1 MDCWTWLGRD
11 LQGRKRRKAR
21 RVERTE
27 EGGSQRQTRAQRST
41 QLTRKWWRVR
51 GGSRVYMSTTRVRLS
66 TRLLHTHSL
75 LLIHLPPPLPAILR
89 PWTTFPTT
97 GAAPYVSRCSFLDF
111 AHISHS
117 ATMRLTRIAPT
128 PSTNGLSPKT
138 PSRMACSA
146 HSTSSSALLFSC
158 LTIYRQPIV
167 TGTSVLAI
175 QFKDGIMMAADNL
188 GMFSPRSFVHLV
200 LFVSVSILRLSCALQ
215 GHSTTSSCWQL
226 HCHRGLW
233 RHVRLPSH
241 SSPSRRDRDRR
252 IHPR

>member
-1 MDCWTWLGRD
+1 MD
-11 LQGRKRRKAR
+11 
-21 RVERTE
+21 
-27 EGGSQRQTRAQRST
+27 
-41 QLTRKWWRVR
+41 
-51 GGSRVYMSTTRVRLS
+51 
-66 TRLLHTHSL
+66 H
-75 LLIHLPPPLPAILR
+75 
-89 PWTTFPTT
+89 FPTNW
-97 GAAPYVSRCSFLDF
+97 GRPVCSLEPYTVSYCWLIATSHSFGT
-111 AHISHS
+111 S

-200 LFVSVSILRLSCALQ
+200 SFVLLASYGSLARFKDVQRLHAVGDYTCIGASGDMSDLQYIQGLLDSVMIDEFTAAVRPSQIPFTDRACSCNSRMATPSVRRRCM
-215 GHSTTSSCWQL
+215 STSARSCT
-226 HCHRGLW
+226 RAA
-233 RHVRLPSH
+233 
-241 SSPSRRDRDRR
+241 RR
-252 IHPR
+252 